1 VRVEGSA
8 AVVTGGASGLGAATV
23 RSLVAAGASVV
34 IADLQSD
41 RGRALAGETGATFV
55 RADVTSA
62 DDRGAALEH
71 ARALAP
77 LRMLVTCAGIGA
89 GRRTIGRDGALESA
103 HPLDLFRRVIE
114 VNLIGTFNAIRLAAS
129 VMSTTEPLP
138 DGERG
143 AVVTT
148 ASIAAFD
155 GQIGQAA
162 YGASKGA
169 VVGMTL
175 PIARDLAV
183 VGIRVNTIAPG
194 LVDTPIYGSGEGAEA
209 LKTRLSADL
218 LFPPRFGRAEEFA
231 AMALS
236 CLTNTYLN
244 GATIRLDGGARLG
257 PA

>member
-62 DDRGAALEH
+62 DDMGAALEH
-71 ARALAP
+71 ASALAP

-175 PIARDLAV
+175 PI
-183 VGIRVNTIAPG
+183 
-194 LVDTPIYGSGEGAEA
+194 YGSGEGAEA